1 LFSFSPTIGLSDRM
15 LVVGPDAGSVEMAI
29 KHGATSSSELA
40 ATRNFQNA
48 ERALPTAQQAFV
60 YLDPALIYARFDASL
75 RPLLAM
81 GAAFL
86 PALSDTIDVN
96 KLPSAEVITRHLS
109 PMVMSQSYR
118 GDGYVAESVGSV
130 PLYPTVIGAIATSAA
145 AGAIYHRQSPGSG
158 PPITPVQQAPPPPA
172 PAASPSPGTTP

>member
-1 LFSFSPTIGLSDRM
+1 
-15 LVVGPDAGSVEMAI
+15 
-29 KHGATSSSELA
+29 
-40 ATRNFQNA
+40 
-48 ERALPTAQQAFV
+48 
-60 YLDPALIYARFDASL
+60 
-75 RPLLAM
+75 M

-109 PMVMSQSYR
+109 PTVMSQSYR

-145 AGAIYHRQSPGSG
+145 AGAMYHQQTQGGG
-158 PPITPVQQAPPPPA
+158 PPIAPTLQVMPPSTPSA
-172 PAASPSPGTTP
+172 TPDPRNTP